1 LGLNFDIRFHY
12 VAWRY
17 FLEHLQATRGRDRF
31 HELLAAFLDDAGG
44 VDSAFQRI
52 YGTSVTDAVREF
64 QQDLRLGIWI
74 PR

>member
-1 LGLNFDIRFHY
+1 
-12 VAWRY
+12 V
-17 FLEHLQATRGRDRF
+17 
-31 HELLAAFLDDAGG
+31 AFLDDAGG